1 MLNLKETVGHLS
13 LIEPG
18 NIYSSASIH
27 KIIVAECG
35 KLLKRSY
42 ISELLI
48 DEWLILVLIRHK
60 GRKVAQVPN
69 HHQQPR
75 IIRRRFRDSRGRW
88 LISSHRCRQPQ
99 LLLRSK

>member
-27 KIIVAECG
+27 KIIVAEGG
-35 KLLKRSY
+35 KLLKRAY

-60 GRKVAQVPN
+60 GRKVAQVAN
-69 HHQQPR
+69 HHQQPL
-75 IIRRRFRDSRGRW
+75 IIRMPLLDSLGRW
-88 LISSHRCRQPQ
+88 LLSALLFNQPQ
-99 LLLRSK
+99 L